1 MKVLLAI
8 LVVLLCAMAMP
19 AQQHRL
25 AESAQQKLNHIIQN
39 GQAARPDP
47 NPTVLTEDEINDYFA
62 TGRVVLPQGVKKV
75 SFKGQSGVVTTLAVI
90 DFDEIKQGQHT
101 SNPLLSMFNGTHNVD
116 IEADAV
122 GVGGKGKVHV
132 RTVTLDGIEVPKM
145 ALEYFVNKYI
155 KPKYPNLGI
164 DSEFQLPN
172 KIDAATIGYHKLT
185 VTQK

>member
-1 MKVLLAI
+1 MKILVTILVLLA
-8 LVVLLCAMAMP
+8 CAVCMP

-25 AESAQQKLNHIIQN
+25 ADSAQQKLNHIVQN

-62 TGRVVLPQGVKKV
+62 AGRVVLPQGVKKV
-75 SFKGQSGVVTTLAVI
+75 SFKGQSGVVTTFAVI

-122 GVGGKGKVHV
+122 GTAGKGKVHV

-172 KIDAATIGYHKLT
+172 KIDAATVGYHKLT

>member
-1 MKVLLAI
+1 MKAFLAIIVLL
-8 LVVLLCAMAMP
+8 LGAMCMP

-25 AESAQQKLNHIIQN
+25 ADSAQQKLDYIVSN
-39 GQAARPDP
+39 GQAARPDQT
-47 NPTVLTEDEINDYFA
+47 PTVLTEDEINDYFA
-62 TGRVVLPQGVKKV
+62 SGRVILPQGVKKV
-75 SFKGQSGVVTTLAVI
+75 TFRGQSGVVTTLAVI
-90 DFDEIKQGQHT
+90 DFDQIKQGQHT
-101 SNPLLSMFNGTHNVD
+101 SNPLLSIFNGTHNVN

-122 GVGGKGKVHV
+122 GAGGKGKVHV
-132 RTVTLDGIEVPKM
+132 RTVTIDGIDVPRM

-172 KIDAATIGYHKLT
+172 KVDTATVGYHKLR

>member
-1 MKVLLAI
+1 MKVLITI
-8 LVVLLCAMAMP
+8 LVLLACLLCMS

-25 AESAQQKLNHIIQN
+25 ADSAQEKLNHIVQN

-47 NPTVLTEDEINDYFA
+47 NPTVLTEDEINDYLA
-62 TGRVVLPQGVKKV
+62 AGRVTLPQGVKKV
-75 SFKGQSGVVTTLAVI
+75 SFKGQSGVITTFAVI

-116 IEADAV
+116 IEADAI
-122 GVGGKGKVHV
+122 GTAGKGKVHV

-155 KPKYPNLGI
+155 KPRYPNLGI
-164 DSEFQLPN
+164 DSEFQLPD
-172 KIDAATIGYHKLT
+172 KIDAATVGYHKLT